1 MRFLPCCD
9 IVVVSGKFL
18 KRVWKNPQDRSYFYK
33 MKTESIIQVA
43 DKEFELYISFSKIKD
58 RIEQLGAEL
67 NEAYAGLDPVFVPVL
82 NGSFMFASD
91 LIREVC
97 IPCEVSFVK
106 TASYEG
112 TVSSGLIKEVIGL
125 GMNLKNRHVV
135 LVEDIVDTGK
145 TVAALLEGL
154 KMQEP
159 ASMEIAS
166 MFVKPDAFTENF
178 EVRFRGFDIPDKFIV
193 GYGLDY
199 NGYGRNFR
207 DIYSLAG
214 SR

>member
-1 MRFLPCCD
+1 M
-9 IVVVSGKFL
+9 
-18 KRVWKNPQDRSYFYK
+18 
-33 MKTESIIQVA
+33 E
-43 DKEFELYISFSKIKD
+43 
-58 RIEQLGAEL
+58 RIEQLGTEI
-67 NEAYAGLDPVFVPVL
+67 NDAYAGLDPVFVPVL

-112 TVSSGLIKEVIGL
+112 TVSSGLVQEVIGL

-145 TVAALLEGL
+145 TMAVLLDAL
-154 KMQEP
+154 KKQEP
-159 ASMEIAS
+159 ASIEIAS
-166 MFVKPDAFTENF
+166 MFVKPDAFRENYD
-178 EVRFRGFDIPDKFIV
+178 VRFRGFDIPDKFIV

-199 NGYGRNFR
+199 DGYGRNYR
-207 DIYSLAG
+207 DIYCLAG

>member
-1 MRFLPCCD
+1 
-9 IVVVSGKFL
+9 
-18 KRVWKNPQDRSYFYK
+18 

-112 TVSSGLIKEVIGL
+112 TVSSGLIQEVIGL
-125 GMNLKNRHVV
+125 GMNLKDRHVV

-145 TVAALLEGL
+145 TVAALLEAL
-154 KMQEP
+154 KKQEP

-207 DIYSLAG
+207 DIYSLAS